1 MGFCLKNLNPPKI
14 IKMKQKITQELINNK
29 KAYYDYDILETKK
42 AGIVLTGSEVKS
54 LRSGKGSL
62 KGSYGMIK
70 NNEVYLINFHISPYQ
85 INNLSSKDNP
95 ERDKKLLLK
104 KSEILRLKNRI
115 KQEHLTLIPLRVY
128 NDTNGLIKVDL
139 ALAKKKKKFDKRL
152 KIKTRENK
160 KRIEKAKKGNVWG

>member
-1 MGFCLKNLNPPKI
+1 
-14 IKMKQKITQELINNK
+14 MKQKITQELINNK

-104 KSEILRLKNRI
+104 KSRNFS
-115 KQEHLTLIPLRVY
+115 
-128 NDTNGLIKVDL
+128 
-139 ALAKKKKKFDKRL
+139 A
-152 KIKTRENK
+152 
-160 KRIEKAKKGNVWG
+160 